1 MSKSHSN
8 FGENTK
14 VPYTNF
20 LLILVRRP
28 LTANL
33 SAIKI
38 PPIDKNR
45 KICYTDTMKRHFI
58 KWLFAAF
65 IGTLI
70 LLIIPACHFGDTP
83 RTYVLRYTVNDDNA
97 GYISGPQIQSPF
109 PGKDAFPVKAVPNDG
124 YVFVGWSDGVQTPNR
139 TDTNVQSDALIIAC
153 FEKIAFTIEYQAS
166 TGGYI
171 EGASSQNVLYRET
184 SQTVTA
190 VPEKGYMFI
199 GWSDGVT
206 SPSRK
211 ESDVRESLSFTAL
224 FDRLQKTYTYD
235 DQYSTA
241 YNIPPSVTL
250 HIDRLNET
258 MFSIPQKDYSVFGG
272 WYADKE
278 RTIPVTDAD
287 GRLLLGQEIFELDT
301 DTFYAKWTAKEPLT
315 YKLLMVFAEEVNAS
329 FPLADGSIL
338 TVDYKL
344 SPTEKKICEMI
355 PNKFSEMINDV
366 FYGYITFDIDTY
378 WLKNPLISEYF
389 TRFPGSDFD
398 QWGYDLN
405 PFWVP
410 EIAQRMKDYRCMLIS
425 YHWNDVN
432 RQLNLLGAS
441 GTSTY
446 GYGIIYLDTEFRHIT
461 INNPGIEVL
470 LNPEDQENWNSFLDT
485 YFHEFTHVASLQND
499 LYHNALAH
507 RETPLSD
514 LEYTQLFLLG
524 QADMQGQKVGVAHDY
539 WLGNFNLGIR
549 YWATDGGF
557 LQTSTERNYQI
568 WQDMPYNGNAD
579 TITAIPNPGYYFVK
593 WSDGITTPQRTDTN
607 VLATIEIW
615 AIFKKIEQ

>member
-1 MSKSHSN
+1 
-8 FGENTK
+8 
-14 VPYTNF
+14 
-20 LLILVRRP
+20 
-28 LTANL
+28 
-33 SAIKI
+33 
-38 PPIDKNR
+38 
-45 KICYTDTMKRHFI
+45 MKRHFI

-65 IGTLI
+65 IGTLL
-70 LLIIPACHFGDTP
+70 LLIIPACQFGP
-83 RTYVLRYTVNDDNA
+83 RTYILRYTVNDENA
-97 GYISGPQIQSPF
+97 GYISGPQFQSPF

-139 TDTNVQSDALIIAC
+139 TDTNVQSDASIVAC
-153 FEKIAFTIEYQAS
+153 FEKMAFTIEYQAD

-258 MFSIPQKDYSVFGG
+258 VFSIPQKDYSVFGG

-287 GRLLLGQEIFELDT
+287 GRLLLGQEIFDLDT
-301 DTFYAKWTAKEPLT
+301 GTFYAKWTAKEPLT

-329 FPLADGSIL
+329 FPLADGSVL

-355 PNKFSEMINDV
+355 PDKFSEMINDV

-389 TRFPGSDFD
+389 TRSAVSDFD
-398 QWGYDLN
+398 EWGYDLK

-410 EIAQRMKDYRCMLIS
+410 EIAQQMKDYRCMLIS

-432 RQLNLLGAS
+432 HQLNLLGSS
-441 GTSTY
+441 GESTY
-446 GYGIIYLDTEFRHIT
+446 GYGIIYLDTELRHIT

-470 LNPEDQENWNSFLDT
+470 LNPDDQENWEVFLDT
-485 YFHEFTHVASLQND
+485 YFHEFAHVASLQSY
-499 LYHNALAH
+499 LYHNALAQ
-507 RETPLSD
+507 REAALSD

-539 WLGNFNLGIR
+539 WTGNFNVGIR
-549 YWATDGGF
+549 YWATDGGV
-557 LQTSTERNYQI
+557 LRSDTETGPQI
-568 WQDMPYNGNAD
+568 WQDMPYNGNAG
-579 TITAIPNPGYYFVK
+579 TITAIPNSGYYFVK

-615 AIFKKIEQ
+615 AIFKKIKE